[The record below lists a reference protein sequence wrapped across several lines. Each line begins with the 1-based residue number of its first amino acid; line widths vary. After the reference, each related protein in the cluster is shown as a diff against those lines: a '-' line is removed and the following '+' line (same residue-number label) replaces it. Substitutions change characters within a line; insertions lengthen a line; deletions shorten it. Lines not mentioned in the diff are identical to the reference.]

1 MERQKTDMEKTGKKY
16 FIFNTVFTVLQITLL
31 VCANIIN
38 LMEPRKTKD
47 IVAYFFVDI
56 IIMQLFFVECCSSAL
71 GGLSYIKKLR
81 NAMIWFD
88 IAGIAASVILMVWS
102 FVWGVFIGVE
112 GAPFPKAFFVEFP
125 SLVLLV
131 IKTVVDGVI
140 GISYIAHRKKK
151 DR

>member
-16 FIFNTVFTVLQITLL
+16 FIFNTVFTVLQIALL

-81 NAMIWFD
+81 KVMVCFD
-88 IAGIAASVILMVWS
+88 FVGLAASVVFMVWS
-102 FVWGVFIGVE
+102 FMWGVLGGIE
-112 GAPFPKAFFVEFP
+112 GAAFPKAFYVAIP